1 MPPRAT
7 LSRSGVLRCG
17 AVVLAASA
25 LLVGCGS
32 DPSTSPESEAAAE
45 GSGFVAG
52 DGSIVVLEESER
64 TPAPDLVG
72 QTLDGDEF
80 RLADHRGEVVVLNV
94 WASWCAPCRAEAPVL
109 AQVSEDLADEGV
121 LFVGL
126 DTRDSDASARGFVER
141 FGIEYPNVID
151 RDGRLQLLFSD
162 SLPPQAIPSTVVID
176 RQGRVAGRIL
186 GRASESTLLALV
198 EPLMAEPRESE
209 AGDAGEP

>member
-1 MPPRAT
+1 M
-7 LSRSGVLRCG
+7 
-17 AVVLAASA
+17 
-25 LLVGCGS
+25 LVGVAVLSGCS
-32 DPSTSPESEAAAE
+32 SEPDAAPGPDTGAE

-52 DGSIVVLEESER
+52 DGSIVVLDEAQR

-72 QTLDGDEF
+72 ETLDGGTF
-80 RLADHRGEVVVLNV
+80 RLADHLGEVVVLNV

-109 AQVSEDLADEGV
+109 AQTSDDLADEGV

-126 DTRDSDASARGFVER
+126 DTRDSDAAAQGFIDR

-151 RDGRLQLLFSD
+151 RDGRLQLLFAD

-186 GRASESTLLALV
+186 GKASQSTLLALI
-198 EPLMAEPRESE
+198 EPLAAEP
-209 AGDAGEP
+209 APEP

>member
-1 MPPRAT
+1 M
-7 LSRSGVLRCG
+7 LGG
-17 AVVLAASA
+17 ALLLAAA
-25 LLVGCGS
+25 VLLTGCATGTEA
-32 DPSTSPESEAAAE
+32 STGGDTAAE
-45 GSGFVAG
+45 GSGFIAG
-52 DGSIVVLEESER
+52 DGSIVVLDEAQR

-72 QTLDGDEF
+72 ETLDGETF
-80 RLADHRGEVVVLNV
+80 RLADHLGEVVVLNV

-109 AQVSEDLADEGV
+109 AQVSDDLADQGV

-141 FGIEYPNVID
+141 FGIPYPNVID

-176 RQGRVAGRIL
+176 RRGRVAGRIL

-198 EPLMAEPRESE
+198 EPLIAES
-209 AGDAGEP
+209 AQGS

>member
-1 MPPRAT
+1 M
-7 LSRSGVLRCG
+7 LGG
-17 AVVLAASA
+17 A
-25 LLVGCGS
+25 LLLTATVLLAGCATGTGA
-32 DPSTSPESEAAAE
+32 STGGDAPTE

-52 DGSIVVLEESER
+52 DGSIVVLDEAQR

-72 QTLDGDEF
+72 ETLDGETF
-80 RLADHRGEVVVLNV
+80 RLADHLGEVVVLNV

-109 AQVSEDLADEGV
+109 AQVSGDLADQGV

-141 FGIEYPNVID
+141 FDIPYPNVLD
-151 RDGRLQLLFSD
+151 RDGRLQLLFSN

-186 GRASESTLLALV
+186 GKASESTLLALV
-198 EPLMAEPRESE
+198 EPLIAEPAPES
-209 AGDAGEP
+209 